1 MKIDNDKID
10 EAVLGLLYLTLHDER
25 AAWKG
30 IDWDAL
36 DRLYRKG
43 FIGDPATKAKRVIFS
58 EEGLLKAK
66 AEFERQFTKPTTSS
80 WGSLPDHK
88 GTKVCPAEGTT
99 GFICKSAVDGKAFFR
114 VYESDGTF
122 VDYRLV
128 HDDLEVLIT
137 KEAQASFYRRVDDDV
152 LDHRPEVLGLN
163 VTPKGQK

>member
-25 AAWKG
+25 RAWKG
-30 IDWDAL
+30 LDWDAL

-43 FIGDPATKAKRVIFS
+43 FIGDPATKAKGVIFS

-66 AEFERQFTKPTTSS
+66 TAFERQFTKPTTSS
-80 WGSLPDHK
+80 WEDLPDHK
-88 GTKVCPAEGTT
+88 DTKVCPAEGTT
-99 GFICKSAVDGKAFFR
+99 GFICKSAVDGKPFFR

-122 VDYRLV
+122 VDYKLV
-128 HDDLEVLIT
+128 HDDLEVTIT

-152 LDHRPEVLGLN
+152 LDHSPEVLGLK
-163 VTPKGQK
+163 VTPKG